1 MARIELLPRAYS
13 SYKANLHCHTTYSDG
28 NLSPEQVKEHY
39 KANGYSVVAF
49 TDHNV
54 LIDHSALNDKDFL
67 TLVGLEVDTDSFL
80 YGKSMNLTRH
90 AICARFCVIQR
101 TLCPY
106 TAQSGIQQKQY
117 LLRLTNF
124 IKTAIS

>member
-28 NLSPEQVKEHY
+28 NLSPEQVKEQY

-54 LIDHSALNDKDFL
+54 VIDHSALNDKDLL
-67 TLVGLEVDTDSFL
+67 TLVGLEAVSYTHLRSDPPHRNIPPIPFGFPL
-80 YGKSMNLTRH
+80 QKCRYFGKPSPAFST
-90 AICARFCVIQR
+90 
-101 TLCPY
+101 PP
-106 TAQSGIQQKQY
+106 K
-117 LLRLTNF
+117 
-124 IKTAIS
+124 

>member
-1 MARIELLPRAYS
+1 MARIELLPRVYG

-67 TLVGLEVDTDSFL
+67 ALVGLEVDTDSFL
-80 YGKSMNLTRH
+80 YGKKHEFNQTCH
-90 AICARFCVIQR
+90 A
-101 TLCPY
+101 LCPY
-106 TAQSGIQQKQY
+106 IAQSSIQEKQY